1 MDYFEIAG
9 VRFCVS
15 NIKSCF
21 PPGEYL
27 EVFKI
32 CQEQYERILNARIF
46 VDLHE
51 KVMSLPENAID
62 AGNYFINKEYGNIY
76 LSVPYGHCKCAVC
89 FSPSD
94 WRNSSI
100 CIRLNPLV
108 SEEPNF
114 TLNQLL
120 SITGLHSPLLARG
133 GLTVHASY
141 IETGDGVNRQA
152 VLFIG
157 PSGMGKSTQAELW
170 SRFADARIINGDRA
184 VVRREKDGWKAHGI
198 PVCGSS
204 QICEN
209 ESLPIRII
217 IVLAQGIENR
227 VEEIKEGEK
236 YRALLLATA
245 FYQWDAYESEKV
257 HELIT
262 ELISEVPIIRLVC
275 RPDEGAVRTVQK
287 YIAQDSITQE
297 RKSRG

>member
-1 MDYFEIAG
+1 MDCFQIAGTGFGIQIPGKNLSPGKYLRNFRVPESYYAGIENKINIHIEEKVFEISEA
-9 VRFCVS
+9 VS
-15 NIKSCF
+15 ETGGRVIWEERGKK
-21 PPGEYL
+21 YL
-27 EVFKI
+27 
-32 CQEQYERILNARIF
+32 A
-46 VDLHE
+46 
-51 KVMSLPENAID
+51 SA
-62 AGNYFINKEYGNIY
+62 
-76 LSVPYGHCKCAVC
+76 YGHCRYAAA
-89 FSPSD
+89 FSPAD
-94 WRNSSI
+94 WKEDEI
-100 CIRLNPLV
+100 IVKLD
-108 SEEPNF
+108 PNIYREYSF
-114 TLNQLL
+114 NMNQLL

-141 IETGDGVNRQA
+141 IETGDGVNRQG
-152 VLFIG
+152 VLFTG

-170 SRFADARIINGDRA
+170 SRFADARIINGDRT

-236 YRALLLATA
+236 YRALLLASA

-275 RPDEGAVRTVQK
+275 RPDKGAVRTVQK

>member
-1 MDYFEIAG
+1 MDYFAIADTEICINTP
-9 VRFCVS
+9 RQ
-15 NIKSCF
+15 F
-21 PPGEYL
+21 PAGEYL
-27 EVFKI
+27 EKF
-32 CQEQYERILNARIF
+32 RILRKQYDVIQKDRIS
-46 VDLHE
+46 VVLSE
-51 KVMSLPENAID
+51 KVMSLPENVVD
-62 AGNYFINKEYGNIY
+62 AGNYFISEKCGSICLY
-76 LSVPYGHCKCAVC
+76 VPYGHCRCAIH

-94 WRNSSI
+94 WRNNSI
-100 CIRLNPLV
+100 CVKWNPSV
-108 SEEPNF
+108 NEEPNF

-236 YRALLLATA
+236 YRALLLASA

-275 RPDEGAVRTVQK
+275 RPDKGAVRTVQK
-287 YIAQDSITQE
+287 YIAQDSITQK

>member
-1 MDYFEIAG
+1 MDYFKIAG
-9 VRFCVS
+9 TGICI
-15 NIKSCF
+15 NT
-21 PPGEYL
+21 PDPLPAGEYL
-27 EVFKI
+27 EKFRI
-32 CQEQYERILNARIF
+32 LWEQYDRIYKDRVF

-51 KVMSLPENAID
+51 KVMSLPEKAID

-141 IETGDGVNRQA
+141 IETGSGLERQA

-157 PSGMGKSTQAELW
+157 PSGMGKSTQADLW
-170 SRFADARIINGDRA
+170 HRYADARIINGDRA
-184 VVRREKDGWKAHGI
+184 VAKREKDGWKSYGI

-209 ESLPIRII
+209 VSLPIRII
-217 IVLAQGIENR
+217 VLLAQGIENR
-227 VEEIKEGEK
+227 VEEIKAGEK
-236 YRALLLATA
+236 YRALLLASA
-245 FYQWDAYESEKV
+245 FYQWDEYESERV
-257 HELIT
+257 HELVT

-275 RPDEGAVRTVQK
+275 RPDEEAVRILQRYMEQHGMT
-287 YIAQDSITQE
+287 AE
-297 RKSRG
+297 RLFRK